1 MEEVL
6 AEELDDEEQLVRR
19 HRKEKKEL
27 QAKIQGM
34 KNAVPKNDKKR
45 RKQLTE
51 DVAKLEREMEQ
62 KHREELQQLK
72 LTFKD
77 SKPGMVIH
85 AYSPSTQPQ
94 GGCEFKARLG
104 FRVRPLSQNPTVA
117 TEKEVTG
124 KVLSGLPVW
133 FTSIDSVAD
142 NISNLVLENQP
153 PRISKAQKRREKKA
167 ALEKER
173 EERIAEA
180 EIENLSGA
188 RHLESEKLA
197 QILAARELEIKHIP
211 SDGHCMYGA
220 LEDQLRGQDC
230 ALTVAA
236 LRKQTAEY
244 MQSHSDDFL
253 PFLTNPSTGDVY
265 TPEEFGKYCDDIVNT
280 AAWGGQLELRA
291 LSHILQTP
299 IEILQADA
307 PPIIV
312 GEEYPRNPLVY
323 LTLLNLGNNLLQEV
337 SEEIKYL
344 TSLKNLHLFGNRIC
358 RIAPGVFDGLPR
370 LILLNLNDNKLTSLP
385 QEIGRSPGL
394 RSLTYLSLNHNN
406 LTVIPT
412 ELCSLEHLSEL
423 HLNYNQIT
431 HIPEEIK
438 HLQKLQQLFL
448 VRNNIEE
455 LPKEICRL
463 AKLRVLDIAGN
474 VIQIFPA
481 GEIAARFV
489 LSLLE
494 EKDPLIMDAI
504 ESYPEVKEKLSKA
517 KKCSICRNP
526 FLSEWLECVYFVT
539 PSK

>member
-1 MEEVL
+1 MPGRLVVMEEVV

-62 KHREELQQLK
+62 KHREELEQLK
-72 LTFKD
+72 QLTFKD
-77 SKPGMVIH
+77 SK
-85 AYSPSTQPQ
+85 
-94 GGCEFKARLG
+94 
-104 FRVRPLSQNPTVA
+104 
-117 TEKEVTG
+117 
-124 KVLSGLPVW
+124 
-133 FTSIDSVAD
+133 IDSVAV

-197 QILAARELEIKHIP
+197 QILAARELEIKQIP

-220 LEDQLRGQDC
+220 LEDQLREQDC
-230 ALTVAA
+230 ALTVAS
-236 LRKQTAEY
+236 LRRQTAEY

-253 PFLTNPSTGDVY
+253 PFLTNPSTGDMY

-312 GEEYPRNPLVY
+312 GEEYPRNPLVLVY
-323 LTLLNLGNNLLQEV
+323 MRHAYGLGEHYNSV
-337 SEEIKYL
+337 
-344 TSLKNLHLFGNRIC
+344 T
-358 RIAPGVFDGLPR
+358 R
-370 LILLNLNDNKLTSLP
+370 LVNSA
-385 QEIGRSPGL
+385 
-394 RSLTYLSLNHNN
+394 
-406 LTVIPT
+406 T
-412 ELCSLEHLSEL
+412 ENCS
-423 HLNYNQIT
+423 
-431 HIPEEIK
+431 
-438 HLQKLQQLFL
+438 
-448 VRNNIEE
+448 
-455 LPKEICRL
+455 
-463 AKLRVLDIAGN
+463 
-474 VIQIFPA
+474 
-481 GEIAARFV
+481 
-489 LSLLE
+489 
-494 EKDPLIMDAI
+494 
-504 ESYPEVKEKLSKA
+504 
-517 KKCSICRNP
+517 
-526 FLSEWLECVYFVT
+526 
-539 PSK
+539 